1 MSVARP
7 IRAFCS
13 MPVSW
18 ADSDADGRLSSI
30 VSGTPNGLRCIV
42 GGNLYGG
49 TGDTSAGEIGNPG
62 GISAGVDGCD
72 TCC

>member
-7 IRAFCS
+7 IRSFCS

-30 VSGTPNGLRCIV
+30 LSGRPSRPGCIV
-42 GGNLYGG
+42 GGNLDGG
-49 TGDTSAGEIGNPG
+49 TGDASAGEIGTPG
-62 GISAGVDGCD
+62 DMSAGFDGCD